1 MLSDKGDFAMNVSV
15 GKHWEQFVDGLVKS
29 GRYGSA
35 SEVIR
40 EGLRQIEAREAKLK
54 ALKDHIEAAIAE
66 GGSHTAAEVM
76 AHVDEA
82 LDEMEQTRHQS
93 AAE

>member
-1 MLSDKGDFAMNVSV
+1 MNVSI

-40 EGLRQIEAREAKLK
+40 DGLRLVEGREARQRSLK
-54 ALKDHIEAAIAE
+54 ETIEAAIAE
-66 GGSHTAAEVM
+66 GGSFTWDEVM
-76 AHVDEA
+76 EDVEAA
-82 LDEMEQTRHQS
+82 LDEVDAQS
-93 AAE
+93 KAAE